1 MYRALFKSSLFR
13 NVSWIFASS
22 VVSNLLRF
30 LLIFILIRLYSPEE
44 FGLWASITS
53 IAAILV
59 TGDFGIT
66 NVLRYRASKAIEEK
80 RVDDF
85 KISFFSSLYF
95 FLLFAIIVSI
105 ILVFISPYI
114 PYEKLFKTDNV
125 DLMLQGRKI
134 FIIIQ
139 VLFLLGIP
147 FGLGCSMFFS
157 FNETKIYSI
166 ISFIQGCA
174 TFLIVVILGLFHCKI
189 STVSICYFIINTI
202 AYLGG
207 TIWFIYRRKWEIP
220 KISIKTMYLNMKS
233 MLLTGI
239 KFLSIQL
246 SSSFVFN
253 VLTLYSGALLGLTV
267 AANINVI
274 QKIYTFFVGIYQ
286 SINNPIWSSLA
297 SNYFSN
303 NLKKCK
309 EILIKICLITI
320 TVFTFI
326 ISFSYIFKDILIQ
339 IIAGSQYNANGTL
352 FILVGLFYL
361 CKVLFDNVTLLQNAT
376 NKINKLA
383 FGYLI
388 FDALVMFV
396 VPYIMANYGLYY
408 MVSTMIA
415 IWALFSVCMAIES
428 KYILSNKCK

>member
-1 MYRALFKSSLFR
+1 MYRKTFSSPLFR
-13 NVSWIFASS
+13 GISWIFIATSIAS
-22 VVSNLLRF
+22 VLRF
-30 LLIFILIRLYSPEE
+30 LLIFILIRFYTQEE

-166 ISFIQGCA
+166 
-174 TFLIVVILGLFHCKI
+174 
-189 STVSICYFIINTI
+189 
-202 AYLGG
+202 
-207 TIWFIYRRKWEIP
+207 
-220 KISIKTMYLNMKS
+220 
-233 MLLTGI
+233 
-239 KFLSIQL
+239 
-246 SSSFVFN
+246 
-253 VLTLYSGALLGLTV
+253 
-267 AANINVI
+267 
-274 QKIYTFFVGIYQ
+274 
-286 SINNPIWSSLA
+286 
-297 SNYFSN
+297 
-303 NLKKCK
+303 
-309 EILIKICLITI
+309 
-320 TVFTFI
+320 
-326 ISFSYIFKDILIQ
+326 
-339 IIAGSQYNANGTL
+339 
-352 FILVGLFYL
+352 
-361 CKVLFDNVTLLQNAT
+361 
-376 NKINKLA
+376 
-383 FGYLI
+383 
-388 FDALVMFV
+388 
-396 VPYIMANYGLYY
+396 
-408 MVSTMIA
+408 
-415 IWALFSVCMAIES
+415 
-428 KYILSNKCK
+428 